1 MVRHLTRLLY
11 CVASTLLCVSVFSL
25 YLSADT
31 LRGDHDEGR
40 PAPPRNSIA
49 SKEDVVL
56 AWSERRSLKELEGER
71 YRVTKDSQGYKQ
83 RGGGGGRAHIE
94 VQQNAL
100 QHHTACIIIAFA
112 STV

>member
-1 MVRHLTRLLY
+1 MVRHLTRLFY

-31 LRGDHDEGR
+31 LRGDHDEER

-71 YRVTKDSQGYKQ
+71 YRVIKDNQGYKQ
-83 RGGGGGRAHIE
+83 GGGRS
-94 VQQNAL
+94 L
-100 QHHTACIIIAFA
+100 KD
-112 STV
+112 

>member
-1 MVRHLTRLLY
+1 MARHLTRLLY

-31 LRGDHDEGR
+31 LRGDDEGP
-40 PAPPRNSIA
+40 PAPPRNSIP

-71 YRVTKDSQGYKQ
+71 YRVTKDSQGYM
-83 RGGGGGRAHIE
+83 
-94 VQQNAL
+94 
-100 QHHTACIIIAFA
+100 
-112 STV
+112 